1 MMENRSDPLAVL
13 LSIKDEMGLAV
24 DKELIEQCYQLQSA
38 HQYDKDRDT
47 IKKMKALV
55 EEKVVEREGESLL

>member
-1 MMENRSDPLAVL
+1 MENRSDPLAVL
-13 LSIKDEMGLAV
+13 LSIKDELDLGV
-24 DKELIEQCYQLQSA
+24 EKELIEQCYELQNA

-55 EEKVVEREGESLL
+55 EEKVVERVGESLL

>member
-1 MMENRSDPLAVL
+1 MESKSDPLTVL
-13 LSIKDEMGLAV
+13 MSIKNELGLGV
-24 DKELIEQCYQLQSA
+24 DKELIEQCYQLQST

-55 EEKVVEREGESLL
+55 EEKVLEREGESLL

>member
-1 MMENRSDPLAVL
+1 MENRSDPLAVL
-13 LSIKDEMGLAV
+13 LSIRDELGLDV
-24 DKELIEQCYQLQSA
+24 DKELIEQCYQLQRI

-55 EEKVVEREGESLL
+55 EEKVIEREGESLL

>member
-1 MMENRSDPLAVL
+1 MMENKSDPLAVL
-13 LSIKDEMGLAV
+13 LSIKDEQGLGV
-24 DKELIEQCYQLQSA
+24 DKELIEQCYQLQSS

-55 EEKVVEREGESLL
+55 EKKIVERESEQLL

>member
-1 MMENRSDPLAVL
+1 MENKSDPLAVL
-13 LSIKDEMGLAV
+13 LAIKEKMGLSV
-24 DKELIEQCYQLQSA
+24 EKKLIEQCYQLQSA

-55 EEKVVEREGESLL
+55 EDKVAEREGESSL